1 MHFINVYI
9 FALSRVKNICFED
22 VVSVPSDGFD
32 SLNGKLNGTT
42 ALMKDNE
49 ESNRTTSSLDDKEQI
64 IRTTVSVVE
73 KTSINGTT
81 SPVLNIMSAIKDEG
95 IDPMLKKQVSSFQES
110 FERCIR

>member
-22 VVSVPSDGFD
+22 VVSEPSDGFD
-32 SLNGKLNGTT
+32 GLNGKLNGTT
-42 ALMKDNE
+42 ALLKDNE

-64 IRTTVSVVE
+64 NRTTVAVGE
-73 KTSINGTT
+73 KASINGTT
-81 SPVLNIMSAIKDEG
+81 SPVLNIISAIKDEG
-95 IDPMLKKQVSSFQES
+95 KDSMLQKQVSSFQES